1 MKWCVN
7 SLQSSSLFFRIFS
20 RIAIMIKTAA
30 KKQKKQNKEIPAQ
43 EISVLKCILLSSM
56 CLLPVEFL
64 GFYRKFF
71 V

>member
-1 MKWCVN
+1 MT
-7 SLQSSSLFFRIFS
+7 
-20 RIAIMIKTAA
+20 KTAA
-30 KKQKKQNKEIPAQ
+30 KKQKKQNKEIPVQ
-43 EISVLKCILLSSM
+43 EIRVLKCILLSSM